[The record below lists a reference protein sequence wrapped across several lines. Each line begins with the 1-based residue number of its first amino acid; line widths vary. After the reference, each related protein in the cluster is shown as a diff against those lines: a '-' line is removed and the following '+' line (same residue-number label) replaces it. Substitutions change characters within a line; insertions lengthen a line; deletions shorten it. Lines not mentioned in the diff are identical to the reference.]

1 MSEQK
6 EKPERKE
13 RRERPDRKARAERK
27 ERRERP
33 ERKERPARAERRE
46 RPDRKERPARGERR
60 ERAAKPVKL
69 NVINE
74 PKESYTG
81 GKSSLCPGCG
91 HDQISNVIISAAWEN
106 GIQPHRIAKMSGI
119 GCSSKTPAYYLGQ
132 SHGFNTVHGRM
143 PSVTTGAYAV
153 NKDLLYIGVSGDG
166 DSASIGIGQLIHAI
180 RRNMDMV
187 YIVENNGVYGLT
199 KGQYSAT
206 ADIGSKKKKGP
217 INKTQPIDLCALAIN
232 LGCTFVARSFSGS
245 KKQLNAI
252 LKAAMSH
259 KGFALIDVIS
269 PCVTFNNNDE
279 SMRSYGYVRDNEIT
293 LHMADYIP
301 HFNPIPEVEVPEGN
315 FRDITLHD
323 GSTIRLETISDT
335 HDPSDAVAALTA
347 LHEAETMA
355 KHVTGLLYF
364 DSTKAS
370 LVEDLGLVDTPLIDI
385 PDKELRPSE
394 AMLNKINAA
403 YLA

>member
-1 MSEQK
+1 MIDK
-6 EKPERKE
+6 AK
-13 RRERPDRKARAERK
+13 RP
-27 ERRERP
+27 
-33 ERKERPARAERRE
+33 
-46 RPDRKERPARGERR
+46 
-60 ERAAKPVKL
+60 AKPVKL

-74 PKESYTG
+74 PKDSYTG
-81 GKSSLCPGCG
+81 GPSSLCPGCG
-91 HDQISNVIISAAWEN
+91 HDQISNVIINAAWEN

-187 YIVENNGVYGLT
+187 YIIENNGVYGLT

-245 KKQLNAI
+245 KKQLNSI

-279 SMRSYGYVRDNEIT
+279 SMKSYGYVKENEIT

-301 HFNPIPEVEVPEGN
+301 HFNPITEVEVPEGH

-323 GSTIRLETISDT
+323 GSTIRLETISKE

-347 LHEAETMA
+347 LHDAETNA

-364 DSTKAS
+364 DNSKAS
-370 LVEDLGLVDTPLIDI
+370 LVEDLGLVETALIDVA
-385 PDKELRPSE
+385 DDELRPSKSTLDE
-394 AMLNKINAA
+394 INAA
-403 YLA
+403 FLS

>member
-1 MSEQK
+1 MSD
-6 EKPERKE
+6 KP
-13 RRERPDRKARAERK
+13 A
-27 ERRERP
+27 
-33 ERKERPARAERRE
+33 RPARAI
-46 RPDRKERPARGERR
+46 
-60 ERAAKPVKL
+60 KL
-69 NVINE
+69 NVLNE
-74 PKESYTG
+74 PKDSYTG
-81 GKSSLCPGCG
+81 GPSSLCPGCG
-91 HDQISNVIISAAWEN
+91 HDQISNVIVTAAWEN
-106 GIQPHRIAKMSGI
+106 GIEPHRIAKMSGI

-143 PSVTTGAYAV
+143 PSVTTGAYAI
-153 NKDLLYIGVSGDG
+153 NKDLLYLGVSGDG

-206 ADIGSKKKKGP
+206 ADVGSKKKKGP
-217 INKTQPIDLCALAIN
+217 ANETQPIDLCAMAIN

-245 KKQLNAI
+245 KKQLTSL

-279 SMRSYGYVRDNEIT
+279 SMRSYGYVKENEIT

-301 HFNPIPEVEVPEGN
+301 HFNPVEEIEVPEGH

-323 GSTIRLETISDT
+323 GSTIRLETISSE
-335 HDPSDAVAALTA
+335 HDPANAMAALTA
-347 LHEAETMA
+347 LHEAENGG

-364 DSTKAS
+364 DATKPS
-370 LVEDLGLVDTPLIDI
+370 LAEDLGLVDEALLDVPDEVLR
-385 PDKELRPSE
+385 PDKASLE
-394 AMLNKINAA
+394 ALNAEF
-403 YLA
+403 LA

>member
-1 MSEQK
+1 MSEK
-6 EKPERKE
+6 
-13 RRERPDRKARAERK
+13 
-27 ERRERP
+27 
-33 ERKERPARAERRE
+33 PARAI
-46 RPDRKERPARGERR
+46 
-60 ERAAKPVKL
+60 KL
-69 NVINE
+69 NVLNE
-74 PKESYTG
+74 PKDSYTG
-81 GKSSLCPGCG
+81 GPSSLCPGCG
-91 HDQISNVIISAAWEN
+91 HDQISNVIITAAWEN
-106 GIQPHRIAKMSGI
+106 GIEPHRIAKMSGI

-143 PSVTTGAYAV
+143 PSVTTGAYAI
-153 NKDLLYIGVSGDG
+153 NKDLLYLGVSGDG

-206 ADIGSKKKKGP
+206 ADVGSKKKKGP
-217 INKTQPIDLCALAIN
+217 INETQPIDLCALAIN

-245 KKQLNAI
+245 KKQLTSL

-279 SMRSYGYVRDNEIT
+279 SMRSYGYVKENEIT

-301 HFNPIPEVEVPEGN
+301 HFNPVEEIEVPEGHY
-315 FRDITLHD
+315 RDITLHD
-323 GSTIRLETISDT
+323 GSTIRLETISSE
-335 HDPSDAVAALTA
+335 HDPADAMAALTA
-347 LHEAETMA
+347 LHEAENGK

-364 DSTKAS
+364 DAS
-370 LVEDLGLVDTPLIDI
+370 KPSLAEDLGLVEEPLLDVPDEVLR
-385 PDKELRPSE
+385 PDKASLD
-394 AMLNKINAA
+394 ALNAEF
-403 YLA
+403 LS

>member
-1 MSEQK
+1 MSEK
-6 EKPERKE
+6 
-13 RRERPDRKARAERK
+13 
-27 ERRERP
+27 
-33 ERKERPARAERRE
+33 PARAI
-46 RPDRKERPARGERR
+46 
-60 ERAAKPVKL
+60 KL

-74 PKESYTG
+74 PKDSYTG
-81 GKSSLCPGCG
+81 GPSSLCPGCG
-91 HDQISNVIISAAWEN
+91 HDQISNVIITAAWEN
-106 GIQPHRIAKMSGI
+106 GIEPHRIAKMSGI

-143 PSVTTGAYAV
+143 PSVTTGAYAI
-153 NKDLLYIGVSGDG
+153 NKDLLYLGVSGDG

-206 ADIGSKKKKGP
+206 ADVGSKKKKGP
-217 INKTQPIDLCALAIN
+217 ANETQPIDLCALAIN

-245 KKQLNAI
+245 KKQLTSL

-279 SMRSYGYVRDNEIT
+279 SMRSYGYVKENEVT

-301 HFNPIPEVEVPEGN
+301 HFNPVEEIEVPEGHY
-315 FRDITLHD
+315 RDITLHD
-323 GSTIRLETISDT
+323 GSTIRLETISAE
-335 HDPSDAVAALTA
+335 HDPGDAMAALTA
-347 LHEAETMA
+347 LHGAETDK

-364 DSTKAS
+364 DAS
-370 LVEDLGLVDTPLIDI
+370 KPSLAEDLGLVEEPLLDVPDEVLR
-385 PDKELRPSE
+385 PDKASLD
-394 AMLNKINAA
+394 ALNAEF
-403 YLA
+403 LS

>member
-6 EKPERKE
+6 EKTE
-13 RRERPDRKARAERK
+13 RRA
-27 ERRERP
+27 RP
-33 ERKERPARAERRE
+33 E
-46 RPDRKERPARGERR
+46 RKERPARGERR
-60 ERAAKPVKL
+60 ERAPRPVKL

-206 ADIGSKKKKGP
+206 ADVGSKKKKGP
-217 INKTQPIDLCALAIN
+217 INKTQPIDLCAMAIN

-279 SMRSYGYVRDNEIT
+279 SMRSYGYVKDNEIT
-293 LHMADYIP
+293 LHMTDYIP

-315 FRDITLHD
+315 YRDITLHD

-347 LHEAETMA
+347 LHQAETQA

-364 DSTKAS
+364 DNTKAS
-370 LVEDLGLVDTPLIDI
+370 LVEDLGLVDTPLIDV
-385 PDKELRPSE
+385 PDTDLRPSE
-394 AMLNKINAA
+394 TMLETINEAF
-403 YLA
+403 LAQLGH

>member
-1 MSEQK
+1 MSEK
-6 EKPERKE
+6 R
-13 RRERPDRKARAERK
+13 
-27 ERRERP
+27 
-33 ERKERPARAERRE
+33 ERPARA
-46 RPDRKERPARGERR
+46 
-60 ERAAKPVKL
+60 VKL

-74 PKESYTG
+74 PKDSYTG

-91 HDQISNVIISAAWEN
+91 HDQISNVIITAAWES
-106 GIQPHRIAKMSGI
+106 GIEPHRIAKMSGI
-119 GCSSKTPAYYLGQ
+119 GCSSKTPAYYLGK

-187 YIVENNGVYGLT
+187 YIIENNGVYGLT

-245 KKQLNAI
+245 KKQLNSL

-279 SMRSYGYVRDNEIT
+279 SMKSYGYVKENEIT
-293 LHMADYIP
+293 LHMTDYIP
-301 HFNPIPEVEVPEGN
+301 HFNPITEVEVPEGHY
-315 FRDITLHD
+315 RDITLHD
-323 GSTIRLETISDT
+323 GSTIRLETISEE
-335 HDPSDAVAALTA
+335 HDPANAVAALTA
-347 LHEAETMA
+347 LHNAEEDA

-364 DSTKAS
+364 DNTKAS
-370 LVEDLGLVDTPLIDI
+370 LAEDMGLVEEPLIDVA
-385 PDKELRPSE
+385 DENLRPSKSVLDE
-394 AMLNKINAA
+394 INSAFMG
-403 YLA
+403 

>member
-1 MSEQK
+1 MS
-6 EKPERKE
+6 
-13 RRERPDRKARAERK
+13 
-27 ERRERP
+27 
-33 ERKERPARAERRE
+33 ERPAKAI
-46 RPDRKERPARGERR
+46 
-60 ERAAKPVKL
+60 KL

-74 PKESYTG
+74 PKDSYTG
-81 GKSSLCPGCG
+81 GPSSLCPGCG
-91 HDQISNVIISAAWEN
+91 HDQISTVIINAAWEN
-106 GIQPHRIAKMSGI
+106 GIEPHRIAKMSGI

-143 PSVTTGAYAV
+143 PSVTTGANAV
-153 NKDLLYIGVSGDG
+153 NPDLLYLGVSGDG

-180 RRNMDMV
+180 RRNLDMV

-206 ADIGSKKKKGP
+206 ADVGSKKKKGK

-245 KKQLNAI
+245 KKQLTSVI
-252 LKAAMSH
+252 KAAMSH

-279 SMRSYGYVRDNEIT
+279 SMRSYGYVKGNEIT

-301 HFNPIPEVEVPEGN
+301 HFNPVEEIEVPEGH

-323 GSTIRLETISDT
+323 GSVIRLETISEE
-335 HDPSDAVAALTA
+335 HDPSDAVAALAA
-347 LHEAETMA
+347 LHQAETDK

-364 DSTKAS
+364 DNTKES
-370 LVEDLGLVDTPLIDI
+370 FTEECNLPDTPLINHSDE
-385 PDKELRPSE
+385 DLRPTR
-394 AMLNKINAA
+394 AQLDQINAA
-403 YLA
+403 LMG

>member
-1 MSEQK
+1 MSD
-6 EKPERKE
+6 KP
-13 RRERPDRKARAERK
+13 A
-27 ERRERP
+27 
-33 ERKERPARAERRE
+33 PA
-46 RPDRKERPARGERR
+46 
-60 ERAAKPVKL
+60 VKL

-74 PKESYTG
+74 PKDSYTG
-81 GKSSLCPGCG
+81 GPSSLCPGCG
-91 HDQISNVIISAAWEN
+91 HDQISSVIISAAWEN

-143 PSVTTGAYAV
+143 PSVSTGAYAI
-153 NKDLLYIGVSGDG
+153 NKDLLYLGVSGDG

-206 ADIGSKKKKGP
+206 ADVGSKKKKGP
-217 INKTQPIDLCALAIN
+217 INETQPIDLCALAIN

-245 KKQLNAI
+245 KKQLTSL

-279 SMRSYGYVRDNEIT
+279 SMRSYSYVKDNEVT
-293 LHMADYIP
+293 LHMTDYIP
-301 HFNPIPEVEVPEGN
+301 HFNPVEEVEVPEGHYK
-315 FRDITLHD
+315 DITLHD
-323 GSTIRLETISDT
+323 GSTIRLETISEE
-335 HDPSDAVAALTA
+335 HDPSNAMAALTA
-347 LHEAETMA
+347 LHQAETGA

-364 DSTKAS
+364 DASKPSLAEDLS
-370 LVEDLGLVDTPLIDI
+370 LVDAPLVDV
-385 PDKELRPSE
+385 PDEVLRPSSSTLD
-394 AMLNKINAA
+394 ALNAEF
-403 YLA
+403 LA

>member
-1 MSEQK
+1 MS
-6 EKPERKE
+6 EKPER
-13 RRERPDRKARAERK
+13 PAKA
-27 ERRERP
+27 
-33 ERKERPARAERRE
+33 
-46 RPDRKERPARGERR
+46 
-60 ERAAKPVKL
+60 VKL

-74 PKESYTG
+74 PKDSYTG

-91 HDQISNVIISAAWEN
+91 HDQISNVIISAAWES

-119 GCSSKTPAYYLGQ
+119 GCSSKTPAYYLGK

-180 RRNMDMV
+180 RRNIDMV
-187 YIVENNGVYGLT
+187 YIIENNGVYGLT

-206 ADIGSKKKKGP
+206 ADIGSKKKKGAP
-217 INKTQPIDLCALAIN
+217 NKTQPIDLCALAIN

-245 KKQLNAI
+245 KKQLNSL

-279 SMRSYGYVRDNEIT
+279 SMKSYSYVKENEIT
-293 LHMADYIP
+293 LHMTDYIP
-301 HFNPIPEVEVPEGN
+301 HFNPITEVEVPEGHY
-315 FRDITLHD
+315 RDITLHD
-323 GSTIRLETISDT
+323 GSTIRLETISDE

-347 LHEAETMA
+347 LHNAESNA

-364 DSTKAS
+364 DNTKDS
-370 LVEDLGLVDTPLIDI
+370 LAEDLGIVDTPLIDVS
-385 PDKELRPSE
+385 DDVLRP
-394 AMLNKINAA
+394 NKKALDEINSAFFG
-403 YLA
+403 